1 MWFLVAP
8 ELVVDVVLAALAAY
22 IVALGLKKGYHYTL
36 GAFLLT
42 IAALIPTISLGPI
55 GRIGGANIAH
65 LSHKIEASIASLA
78 HGFESRVGGFF
89 HGLNTLV
96 HSTYSTMEYGF
107 SQVALAF
114 HNLTHATIPAIVE
127 GATAPARTRADRR
140 LKTLDER
147 QRAEARARAAGIEA
161 GVRDLTTEKLARQH
175 GIDAVRKGSKAYTDS
190 QAGRLQGQIARER
203 AYSHKVLG
211 GRISWLERLL
221 GVGVIGGIA
230 VAALTRVFPYWQC
243 SNVRR
248 FMRGLCRSPLGSL
261 DWLFALAALA
271 ALSLNPDPVVKAL
284 PYAEHVFGGLADDF
298 VGLMRGRADPAD
310 VARADARSPAGV

>member
-8 ELVVDVVLAALAAY
+8 ELVIDVVLAALAAY
-22 IVALGLKKGYHYTL
+22 LVALGLKKGYHNTF
-36 GAFLLT
+36 GAFLLM
-42 IAALIPTISLGPI
+42 IAGILPTVTVPLIGKV
-55 GRIGGANIAH
+55 GGANFRA
-65 LSHKIEASIASLA
+65 LSDKLEASIAALA
-78 HGFESRVGGFF
+78 HRFEDRVGGFF

-140 LKTLDER
+140 FNSLDAR

-161 GVRDLTTEKLARQH
+161 GVRDLTTEKLARQR
-175 GIDAVRKGSKAYTDS
+175 GIDAVRKGSKAYTDT

-203 AYSHKVLG
+203 AYSHKVLS

-230 VAALTRVFPYWQC
+230 AAVLTRLFPYWQC

-248 FMRGLCRSPLGSL
+248 FNKRLCNSPLGSL
-261 DWLFALAALA
+261 DWLFAIAGATTLILD
-271 ALSLNPDPVVKAL
+271 PDEVIRIGTE
-284 PYAEHVFGGLADDF
+284 AEK
-298 VGLMRGRADPAD
+298 LMEGAFREMAKL
-310 VARADARSPAGV
+310 